1 MTTQTLRESVLDFMT
16 CNPIPWRTNALADKL
31 GVDVKL
37 LGLELS
43 QLNAEGELVSCTVE
57 APGSQPQRE
66 YRIAANVLKLSASY
80 IAIRKETNARSRQ

>member
-1 MTTQTLRESVLDFMT
+1 MTTRPLRASVLDFMT
-16 CNPIPWRTNALADKL
+16 SNPVPWRTQDLAAKL
-31 GVDVKL
+31 GVDAKL

-43 QLNAEGELVSCTVE
+43 HLNAEGELVSCTVE

-80 IAIRKETNARSRQ
+80 IAIRKEANARSRQ